1 MKFVVLGAVASLV
14 VINAMNHHASCPDEV
29 VASMVNGGLDK
40 ECSINCN
47 ISPCCAGIL
56 ILAES
61 TYSCPAVTYTTQAP
75 GSTSPGSTLPGSTL
89 PGSTLPGSTLPAPGS
104 AFVQKTR
111 RTSCTTHERA
121 RTCTKE
127 AFFVQNGTSKNFKH
141 RLIRQNDTYK
151 VRIS

>member
-29 VASMVNGGLDK
+29 VESMVNGGFEKD
-40 ECSINCN
+40 CINNCN
-47 ISPCCAGIL
+47 LSPCCAQIL
-56 ILAES
+56 IFTES
-61 TYSCPAVTYTTQAP
+61 TDSCPAVTYTTQAP
-75 GSTSPGSTLPGSTL
+75 GSTSPGSSL

-121 RTCTKE
+121 RTCTKK